1 MIFLLLYLIVFK
13 VLLVLAKAIQ
23 ECYKLRT
30 IIGGVITTIEVT
42 KCDFVKRGLKVGM
55 RFCFLPIKSVP

>member
-13 VLLVLAKAIQ
+13 VLLVLVKAIQ

-30 IIGGVITTIEVT
+30 KNNNWRCNNYDRG
-42 KCDFVKRGLKVGM
+42 FVKRGLKVGM
-55 RFCFLPIKSVP
+55 RFCFLPMKSVP